1 MDRLVLD
8 PTGRD
13 RDAETAELHARGPAT
28 PVDILGVKA
37 WAVADPDVLE
47 DLLKDPRVSKDPLL
61 HWPDFA
67 EVVPTWPLA
76 LWVSAR
82 NMFTAHGADHR
93 RLRRLVGSAFTAR
106 QVGAMTVRVEQLTDG
121 LLDDLAAAGPDAV
134 VDLRERLAHPLPIRV
149 IAELLGLPDDLQD
162 RFRTRVDRVFDTT
175 LTPEESA
182 ANAVEFYTML
192 DELIA
197 AKRRAPD
204 ESMTSLLIA
213 ARDTDPDRPG
223 PDGTGPGPGPDGT
236 RPDNTGPG
244 PDRSALTEEEL
255 RDTLLLIVSAGYETT
270 VNLIDNGIAN
280 LLTHPDQLA
289 LVRAGKAGWDDVV
302 EESLRRD
309 APVAHL
315 PLRYAVED
323 IELPGG
329 TTIPRGGAILAAY
342 AAAGRHPAR
351 HGDGGADFDVTRPAK
366 DHLAF
371 GHGPHFCLGAPL
383 ARLEGRTA
391 LRKLFERFPALAL
404 APHAA
409 LAPVGSLIS
418 NGHHALPVVLGDQA
432 PQAPQAS

>member
-47 DLLKDPRVSKDPLL
+47 GLLKDPRVSKDPLL
-61 HWPDFA
+61 HWPAFA

-106 QVGAMTVRVEQLTDG
+106 QVGALAARVEQLTDA
-121 LLDDLAAAGPDAV
+121 LLDDLAAAGPDTV
-134 VDLRERLAHPLPIRV
+134 VDLRERLAYPLPIRV
-149 IAELLGLPDDLQD
+149 IAELLGLPDDLKD
-162 RFRTRVDRVFDTT
+162 RFRARVDRVFDTT

-182 ANAVEFYTML
+182 ANAAEFFAML
-192 DELIA
+192 EGLIA
-197 AKRRAPD
+197 AKRREPGED
-204 ESMTSLLIA
+204 MTSLLIA
-213 ARDTDPDRPG
+213 ARDTESE
-223 PDGTGPGPGPDGT
+223 DGAGRGGGE
-236 RPDNTGPG
+236 GG
-244 PDRSALTEEEL
+244 EGSALTEEEL

-302 EESLRRD
+302 EEALRRD

-329 TTIPRGGAILAAY
+329 VTIPRGEAILGSY

-351 HGDGGADFDVTRPAK
+351 HGDSGAAFDVTRPAK

-391 LRKLFERFPALAL
+391 LRRLFERFPDLAL
-404 APHAA
+404 APGTE
-409 LAPVGSLIS
+409 LRPVESMIS
-418 NGHHALPVVLGDQA
+418 NGHHALPVLLGEQA
-432 PQAPQAS
+432 PTAP